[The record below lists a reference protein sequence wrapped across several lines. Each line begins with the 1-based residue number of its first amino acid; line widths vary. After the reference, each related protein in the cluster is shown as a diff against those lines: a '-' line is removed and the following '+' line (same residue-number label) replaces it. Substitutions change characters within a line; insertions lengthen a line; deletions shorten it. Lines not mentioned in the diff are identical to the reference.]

1 MNEIPKINVIPP
13 GSKTEKFNKRYSK
26 SVAGALPRTSSLVVK
41 DAHGA
46 IVRDIDDNEYIDFVG
61 GFAVVSVGHCNPA
74 VVDAVRNQVGKLIH
88 ISAHLGAYEPYLSL
102 AEKIKSIAPGDLKRG
117 KVLFGNSGTE
127 AVEAALKLARY
138 TTRKPSIIAFWPSF
152 HGRTTA
158 ALSCTGVSASLKRY
172 MPNVNVSFAPYP
184 YCYRCP
190 FKQEYPDCG
199 LLCVDYFK
207 TMLETTI
214 PPENVA
220 GLIAEL
226 ISGEPGNIVPP
237 SEFWS
242 TIKKICEENGILFIA
257 DEVYTGFGRT
267 GKIFASYHW
276 DLTPDIIDFAK
287 AVAGG
292 MPLGGIIAKKEII
305 DKWERGAHG
314 TTYGGNPV
322 CCAAGNA
329 ALDVIL
335 KEKLSE
341 RAEKMG
347 EYMLKRLNELKE
359 EHEIIGDA
367 RGKGLMVAIELVK
380 DRKKKTPAT
389 AKAKKLLQEAHKRG
403 LLVYVAGT
411 YDSVIRMMP
420 PLIISKEL
428 IDKGIDILDESLN
441 TLE

>member
-13 GSKTEKFNKRYSK
+13 RSKTEKFNKRYSK

-242 TIKKICEENGILFIA
+242 TIKKICEENGINTAVLRTDEHTIRILKKYWNERGGRIQWIA
-257 DEVYTGFGRT
+257 QTYPKEY
-267 GKIFASYHW
+267 
-276 DLTPDIIDFAK
+276 DLTGNIKMAIDNGAIGAF
-287 AVAGG
+287 
-292 MPLGGIIAKKEII
+292 MQGGIG
-305 DKWERGAHG
+305 DKFFKNGRVDLLGK
-314 TTYGGNPV
+314 V
-322 CCAAGNA
+322 C
-329 ALDVIL
+329 LLYTSPSPRD
-335 KEKLSE
+335 LS
-341 RAEKMG
+341 
-347 EYMLKRLNELKE
+347 
-359 EHEIIGDA
+359 
-367 RGKGLMVAIELVK
+367 
-380 DRKKKTPAT
+380 T
-389 AKAKKLLQEAHKRG
+389 
-403 LLVYVAGT
+403 
-411 YDSVIRMMP
+411 SRMP
-420 PLIISKEL
+420 S
-428 IDKGIDILDESLN
+428 SA
-441 TLE
+441 